1 MFRWVRETEIKKKD
15 WICEWKNK
23 DCKIVFDRERE
34 REREKERERERENV
48 TVSKWHVQKVGILKF
63 LKVADIHA
71 VR

>member
-1 MFRWVRETEIKKKD
+1 MSGRI
-15 WICEWKNK
+15 
-23 DCKIVFDRERE
+23 KIVKLCLTERE
-34 REREKERERERENV
+34 RERERERENV

>member
-1 MFRWVRETEIKKKD
+1 MSGRI
-15 WICEWKNK
+15 
-23 DCKIVFDRERE
+23 KIVKLCLTER
-34 REREKERERERENV
+34 ERERERENV